1 MNALLPILLVAF
13 LGIMYMASRRQKKE
27 AKAVSDMQAALTAG
41 DEVMT
46 TSGLHGTIVDLD
58 EDTVDLEIAPGVVTT
73 WNRLA
78 VRARVTVDVT
88 EDVTE
93 DEDLEDAED
102 GDLEHDGPAVQPV
115 VQPAVQAYQPAA
127 PSLRKD

>member
-13 LGIMYMASRRQKKE
+13 LGIMFMASRRQKKE
-27 AKAVSDMQAALTAG
+27 ARAVADMQDALSAG

-46 TSGLHGTIVDLD
+46 TSGLHGTITDLD
-58 EDTVDLEIAPGVVTT
+58 DDTVELEIAPGVVTT

-78 VRARVTVDVT
+78 IRSRVTADAVDADDDEVGDDEPEDARVAD
-88 EDVTE
+88 
-93 DEDLEDAED
+93 DARE
-102 GDLEHDGPAVQPV
+102 
-115 VQPAVQAYQPAA
+115 PAA

>member
-27 AKAVSDMQAALTAG
+27 AKAVSDMQDALTAG

-58 EDTVDLEIAPGVVTT
+58 EDTVDLEVAPGVVTT

-78 VRARVTVDVT
+78 IRSRVTVDAS
-88 EDVTE
+88 EDEVE
-93 DEDLEDAED
+93 DEDLEDDQVED
-102 GDLEHDGPAVQPV
+102 
-115 VQPAVQAYQPAA
+115 QPAVEAYEPAA

>member
-58 EDTVDLEIAPGVVTT
+58 EDTVDLEVAPGIVTT

-88 EDVTE
+88 G

-102 GDLEHDGPAVQPV
+102 GDLEDHGPEDQPV
-115 VQPAVQAYQPAA
+115 LEAYQPAA